1 MSSTATRNRVFVINC
16 GSSSLKYQLVD
27 PVRGTAV
34 ASGLVEQI
42 GEPLGRVTHTYAGNV
57 SELIGEIGDHT
68 RALDLVYQM
77 FHESRLD
84 LDDAGVAAVGHR
96 IAHGGTV
103 FERPHVVTD
112 DVLEAI
118 SQLSEL
124 APLHNP
130 ANVCGIE
137 ITKKRFP
144 DIPHVAVFDT
154 EFFADLPPSVTSIPI
169 DAEVTHKYG
178 IRRYG
183 FHGTSHQ
190 YASEQAAQFLARDLA
205 ELNTIV
211 LHIGSGASA
220 AAVRGG
226 RAADVTTGM
235 TTVGGLIMGMRP
247 GDVDPGVILH
257 LLRNANM
264 GVDELEDLLNRR
276 SGLKGMCGANDFR
289 EINRR
294 RHEGDEAAQL
304 AYDVFVQRIRRF
316 VGAYLVTLGR
326 VDVIAFT
333 AGIGQNAP
341 DLRADVLANLEPL
354 GIRVDA
360 KRNNSR
366 KRGRRRIS
374 ADDSTIEVLVIPA
387 NEELAIARAAWKFV
401 PPIRGG
407 NSHG

>member
-1 MSSTATRNRVFVINC
+1 
-16 GSSSLKYQLVD
+16 
-27 PVRGTAV
+27 
-34 ASGLVEQI
+34 
-42 GEPLGRVTHTYAGNV
+42 
-57 SELIGEIGDHT
+57 
-68 RALDLVYQM
+68 M

-103 FERPHVVTD
+103 FERPHLVTD

-154 EFFADLPPSVTSIPI
+154 EFFADLPPSATSIPI

-190 YASEQAAQFLARDLA
+190 YASAQAAQFLARDLA

-211 LHIGSGASA
+211 LHIGNGASA

-294 RHEGDEAAQL
+294 RMRAT
-304 AYDVFVQRIRRF
+304 RRPNWPTTSSCR
-316 VGAYLVTLGR
+316 GYADSSGPTWSPS
-326 VDVIAFT
+326 
-333 AGIGQNAP
+333 AGSTSSPSPPASAETRPICARTCWQ
-341 DLRADVLANLEPL
+341 
-354 GIRVDA
+354 IW
-360 KRNNSR
+360 SR
-366 KRGRRRIS
+366 W
-374 ADDSTIEVLVIPA
+374 E
-387 NEELAIARAAWKFV
+387 
-401 PPIRGG
+401 
-407 NSHG
+407 